1 MENFEEKIQKTKEIL
16 SKLNAEDLSLKESL
30 ELYKVGIQELKLAQ
44 EMLEKAQIE
53 YEEIKQNEQDK
64 QDGQD

>member
-30 ELYKVGIQELKLAQ
+30 ELYKVGMQELKLSQ
-44 EMLEKAQIE
+44 EMLEKAQME

-64 QDGQD
+64 QEN